1 MNHVLCDQFRHFVI
15 QNRGGGPFTAVK
27 LGRGPPPL
35 LVQRKVI
42 QRMPIAITAGG
53 GASSRLG
60 KNQSAMVK
68 IHTSVERGASE
79 GLDHSYIPLV
89 NSKDNL

>member
-1 MNHVLCDQFRHFVI
+1 MGNHVLRDNFLILFYKI
-15 QNRGGGPFTAVK
+15 GGGGPFTAAK
-27 LGRGPPPL
+27 LGSGRPL

-42 QRMPIAITAGG
+42 QRMRITITAGG